1 VTIYPSANEDGEFV
15 PAKDSQIFLRV
26 NDRSEETTVIRKTDG
41 SCPSF
46 RAGQKQTFDIDLKN
60 NFNEHP
66 QKLTFGYV
74 NANAQATK
82 WKLRKVCVA
91 HFSDEPRML
100 HLKRLWL
107 FADRFG
113 QRRDG

>member
-1 VTIYPSANEDGEFV
+1 MTIYPSANEDGAFV

-26 NDRSEETTVIRKTDG
+26 NEQSKETTLIRNTDQ

-46 RAGQKQTFDIDLKN
+46 RAGVKQTFDIDLKN

-66 QKLTFGYV
+66 QKLTIGYV
-74 NANAQATK
+74 NSNAQATK
-82 WKLRKVCVA
+82 WKLQKVSFSHC
-91 HFSDEPRML
+91 SDEPRMP
-100 HLKRLWL
+100 HLNLL
-107 FADRFG
+107 FPFEDRRG